1 MKIGTTPLIA
11 ENIAPSNAKSIA
23 IFDGDTKVCDV
34 DISKMKPTNLGEKLY
49 SFGLLS
55 DVHMMANSNGGTAV
69 NDSNGYGRYP
79 NGTKFNK
86 ILTFF
91 ENQGASFCCISG
103 DLTNIGFYKSDKTT
117 FNADQ
122 FAEYKQIRELHPNL
136 PVYGICGNHES
147 YNKNITEN
155 LAELEAY
162 VGYGLNYTI
171 TQGNDLFI
179 FIGQNTPTTPM
190 TDEALSWFETTL
202 ETNKDRRCFVFV
214 HSVVDDN
221 DSGTRFGYYHNMT
234 FDWWGTKKTTF
245 INIMKK
251 HQNAILFHGHTHMSF
266 EAQTIVPNIIYSTA
280 LGFKSV
286 HVPSIYAVRVPDMVN
301 EKLKEAEGAEGY
313 VVDVYEDFIVLK
325 GYEFAKPN
333 YTVDPVRSGTSW
345 NAPPVLVPIGVYK
358 IDTHSTVE
366 GKDII

>member
-1 MKIGTTPLIA
+1 MAYEYTHFIPDNT
-11 ENIAPSNAKSIA
+11 APSGAKRIGVY
-23 IFDGDTKVCDV
+23 DGNGNMVCTIPLGRMTPPNTK
-34 DISKMKPTNLGEKLY
+34 PLY
-49 SFGLLS
+49 SFGLLA
-55 DVHMMANSNGGTAV
+55 DVHMMANSQGGTAV

-91 ENQGASFCCISG
+91 ENQGASFCCIAG
-103 DLTNIGFYKSDKTT
+103 DLTNIGLWKSDKTT
-117 FNADQ
+117 FYPDQ
-122 FAEYKQIRELHPNL
+122 FAEYKHIRELHPNL

-162 VGYGLNYTI
+162 SGHELTYTF

-179 FIGQNTPTTPM
+179 MIGQNTPTTPM
-190 TDEALSWFETTL
+190 TDEALSWLESTL
-202 ETNKDRRCFVFV
+202 EANKSKRCFVFV
-214 HSVVDDN
+214 HSVVDDT

-245 INIMKK
+245 INIMKQY
-251 HQNAILFHGHTHMSF
+251 QNAILFHGHTHMSF
-266 EAQTIVPNIIYSTA
+266 EAQTIVENIIYSTT

-286 HVPSIYAVRVPDMVN
+286 HVPSIYAVRIPDTVN
-301 EKLKEAEGAEGY
+301 KKLAEAEGAEGY
-313 VVDVYEDFIVLK
+313 IVDVYNDFIVLN

-333 YTVDPVRSGTSW
+333 YAVAPVYSKTSW
-345 NAPPVLVPIGVYK
+345 NEIPVPVPLGTYR
-358 IDTHSTVE
+358 IDT
-366 GKDII
+366 KALDA